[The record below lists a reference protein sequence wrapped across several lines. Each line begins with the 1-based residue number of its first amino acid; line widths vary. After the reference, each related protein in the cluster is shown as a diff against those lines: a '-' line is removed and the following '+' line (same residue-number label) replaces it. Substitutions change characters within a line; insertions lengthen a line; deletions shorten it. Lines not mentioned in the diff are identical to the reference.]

1 MEVQTTQTPRAA
13 SQELDQH
20 APSESVPTD
29 LEEITGIVSDW
40 CGEHPVQLCVVFG
53 SQASGRTHPHS
64 DVDLA
69 VWPTFSL
76 PPTDRLCWLRELE
89 TALGREVSLVLVSPA
104 LDPVVGFEI
113 ARQGRLV
120 FEKEPGLWAAQ
131 RVRLWH
137 VYEDSLPF
145 RQAARQRLREFA
157 EEVRR
162 DA

>member
-1 MEVQTTQTPRAA
+1 MESQST
-13 SQELDQH
+13 QELDQH
-20 APSESVPTD
+20 APSASMPAD
-29 LEEITGIVSDW
+29 LEEIMGIVSDW
-40 CGEHPVQLCVVFG
+40 CAEHPVQLCVVFG
-53 SQASGRTHPHS
+53 SQASGRAHSHS

-69 VWPTFSL
+69 VWPAFPPL
-76 PPTDRLCWLRELE
+76 PAGRLRWLRELE
-89 TALGREVSLVLVSPA
+89 TALDREVSLVLISPA

-120 FEKEPGLWAAQ
+120 FEREPGLWAGQ
-131 RVRLWH
+131 RARLWH

-145 RQAARQRLREFA
+145 RRAARQRLREFA